1 MQNTND
7 DNNNNSTIVRI
18 AIKLSNTLNYITSI
32 PTRMY
37 AFAKHVFT
45 NESIKND
52 IAQLTSQVHTL
63 EGLIEELRMEISTV
77 DENSV
82 SKDTVETMIDESF
95 DNVNWKKRLDFS
107 DILSNHESDI
117 CDAVRNN
124 WELDYMVD
132 ESRVSEMIE
141 ESYDETEFANAV
153 SQLVKKHINENDL
166 LNGLAKNTN
175 EQIRSIVFDVLT
187 ELLNNIKRD
196 TSTKSEIRSDSNQ

>member
-141 ESYDETEFANAV
+141 ESYDETEFVNAV
-153 SQLVKKHINENDL
+153 SQVIKKHMSEATAPANDSDI
-166 LNGLAKNTN
+166 KN
-175 EQIRSIVFDVLT
+175 RVRLDVLDVLNEIIT
-187 ELLNNIKRD
+187 ALNNAKASR
-196 TSTKSEIRSDSNQ
+196 TEIRSDSNQ